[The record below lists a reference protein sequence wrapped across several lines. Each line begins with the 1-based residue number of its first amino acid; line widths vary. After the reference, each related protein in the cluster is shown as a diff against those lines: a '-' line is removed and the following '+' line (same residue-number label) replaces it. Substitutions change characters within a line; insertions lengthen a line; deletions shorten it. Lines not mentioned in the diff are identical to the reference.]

1 MPLLSAEVM
10 DLCTSLGKPC
20 MVENPRNSLFSFT
33 TAWVER
39 ESSGSHFIEDHQAC
53 AYGSARPKWTR
64 LTANFPQVHTIC
76 LIFPQNHQ
84 HAPWGVLQRGSKRV
98 FATSLE
104 VHYPKKLCEAIAHAF
119 LLRFLEQGLKFDQQP
134 SYQHAAKASTFM
146 QTPSLKLPPLVPQ
159 YKSRL
164 VAFFAVESIPT
175 NVCKVLHEVKFGV
188 EVSVQTLDKASA
200 EANRLS
206 EEINAWYISF
216 DVQEFW
222 GLGINF
228 DRLVVFGWQWEP
240 MEFLQRAMEVKHPM
254 SARKALPE
262 ELIIAVMHTLKEGPV
277 QVANQRLLFF
287 KKWNARAKELD
298 ADERKARGLMDQS
311 VARAVLKFYQYPDL
325 GVVDELRNGVDLV
338 GDVPATSML
347 PFKFSPASVS
357 GFAWDSISVEKELN
371 PP

>member
-1 MPLLSAEVM
+1 M
-10 DLCTSLGKPC
+10 
-20 MVENPRNSLFSFT
+20 
-33 TAWVER
+33 
-39 ESSGSHFIEDHQAC
+39 
-53 AYGSARPKWTR
+53 
-64 LTANFPQVHTIC
+64 
-76 LIFPQNHQ
+76 
-84 HAPWGVLQRGSKRV
+84 
-98 FATSLE
+98 
-104 VHYPKKLCEAIAHAF
+104 HYPKKLCEAIAHAF

-164 VAFFAVESIPT
+164 VALFAVESIPT

-200 EANRLS
+200 EANRVS
-206 EEINAWYISF
+206 AEINAWHISF

-240 MEFLQRAMEVKHPM
+240 MEFLQRALEVKHPM
-254 SARKALPE
+254 SARKARPE
-262 ELIIAVMHTLKEGPV
+262 DVIIAVMHTLKEGPV
-277 QVANQRLLFF
+277 QAAKQRLLFF
-287 KKWNARAKELD
+287 KRWNARAKELD

-311 VARAVLKFYQYPDL
+311 VARAGESKRILLFEDMLKFYQYPDP
-325 GVVDELRNGVDLV
+325 GVVDELRNCVALV

-347 PFKFSPASVS
+347 PFKFTPAV
-357 GFAWDSISVEKELN
+357 SVEKELN
-371 PP
+371 PL